1 MGHNIHIKKETA
13 IYAVCLAVLFCLFAW
28 RQFFGF
34 NKNDEIFYIST
45 VYRFFQGDAMLVD
58 EWNNVQ
64 LFALITYP
72 IYWLIRL
79 VHNSNEEII
88 LIFRMAYLVFQA
100 LVSVWCFCRLK
111 RFGWIRILP
120 ALFYFVTTPY
130 NINSMSYNTLAFGF
144 VLLVLVTLSG
154 NRKKAVLR
162 HYPEGV

>member
-79 VHNSNEEII
+79 VHNSNEGII
-88 LIFRMAYLVFQA
+88 LIFRMAYLVF
-100 LVSVWCFCRLK
+100 LCGVS
-111 RFGWIRILP
+111 
-120 ALFYFVTTPY
+120 AD
-130 NINSMSYNTLAFGF
+130 
-144 VLLVLVTLSG
+144 
-154 NRKKAVLR
+154 
-162 HYPEGV
+162 

>member
-79 VHNSNEEII
+79 VHNSN
-88 LIFRMAYLVFQA
+88 V
-100 LVSVWCFCRLK
+100 
-111 RFGWIRILP
+111 
-120 ALFYFVTTPY
+120 
-130 NINSMSYNTLAFGF
+130 
-144 VLLVLVTLSG
+144 
-154 NRKKAVLR
+154 
-162 HYPEGV
+162 H